1 MADSSVEHQQSN
13 DRFALL
19 VLGMHRSGTS
29 AVTRVASLLGADLP
43 KKLMVPKPGENE
55 SGFWESVE
63 LYDLQ
68 EELLASGGSS
78 WDDWRP
84 FNPNWLDSPA
94 AEPFI
99 SRFVEHL
106 QDDFAES
113 ALFVVK
119 DPRCCRLMPVWRQI
133 LDNMGV
139 DARVLL
145 PVRNPLEVAESLSK
159 RNGTSPARAYIIWL
173 RHVLDA
179 EHDSRGIPRLIFDY
193 DDLLQDWR
201 TFASQ
206 ASQALAISWPADSA
220 QTSAKIDAFLSSSH
234 RHHTFD
240 EDQLLAHPTVSKWVK
255 NTYSALKMLA
265 KDPESQKALRLL
277 DKIRADFN
285 DAGDTFGDV
294 MASEEI
300 VSQELQ
306 SRLVSSENS
315 CELLQTQIDD
325 VESRV
330 IPLEE
335 EKNSLEHHF
344 AAKQSELEKLQAAM
358 REKSLES
365 AQVQQELADSK
376 DRHEKD
382 HSLMVSQFDEY
393 RSLLVAKSEEDRR
406 LLASKTEEDRSL
418 LASQFE
424 EDRSALVSQFENER
438 SLKELYAG
446 SRSDLLNRL
455 NEIQMSSTWRLAE
468 SLYNI
473 EVRRPWLVRWLGMSS
488 VALRGFTVLHPVKH
502 WRLHWDARVVQNLG
516 LFDWEWYIEGNAD
529 VVAAGADPLKHW
541 LREGWKDGRKPNP
554 YFDTSWY
561 MRQYLSDSNDDTNPL
576 LHYIRECAN
585 TDVAPNPEFNT
596 KKYLQQHPEIQKD
609 GINPLVYFLKNHG
622 GAKQGERPF
631 ETDSSEHAPGAES
644 YADVPA
650 GNKTENLH
658 QTFEQTI
665 RFSQLP
671 GPLYEEEKPHPNP
684 DPLIKAIAFYLPQ
697 FHPIPENDANWGKG
711 FTEWSN
717 TSRTLP
723 RFGGH
728 YQPRTPG
735 ELGYYDLRNPEI
747 HRRQI
752 ELAKANGIAGFCY
765 HHYWFNGKSLLRMPI
780 ERHLADPTLDL
791 GFCINWAN
799 EPWTAAWDGHSE
811 SGVLVEQH
819 HSPEDDLAFIQD
831 IEPFLR
837 DPRYIRVEGKPLLSI
852 YRPTLF
858 PNMPETIERW
868 QNYCID
874 QGIGELFIVMVQSF
888 EFNDPKPYGFNG
900 AIEFPPHNA
909 ARESFEPIEFFPD
922 TTLPDVWDYK
932 VMAEYSR
939 NRPSEEFSWFRG
951 VTLGWDNSARKLEGW
966 VFQGGDPH
974 TYGEWLEGQCDNAV
988 EELPPGQ
995 RLVFINAWNEWAEG
1009 TYLEPDAH
1017 FGYAFLNRTGEV
1029 LQKYRK
1035 TGTPDEALLDYIKAR
1050 HDDKTAQWLTQH
1062 FVQFGL
1068 PVTSAEVDLAD
1079 PSDGEVDSWLELLIE
1094 TADRNAGRL
1103 SESEPDV
1110 SIVIPVYNQIR
1121 YTLSCLVSLLSHPGK
1136 YTMELIIGDDC
1147 STDLTAK
1154 LDSLSIP
1161 GLHYIRHPN
1170 NLGFL
1175 KNCNEIAERA
1185 RGRYLV
1191 MLNND
1196 TVTLPEWLDSLID
1209 TLDGEDDV
1217 GLVGSKL
1224 VYPDGKLQEAGGI
1237 MWEDASGLNW
1247 GNLKDPLHP
1256 DYNYRR
1262 EVDYCSGASI
1272 ALSTE
1277 LWRKLEG
1284 FDGSR
1289 YQNAYYEDTDIAFRV
1304 REDMK
1309 LRVLY
1314 QPLSH
1319 LLHFEG
1325 VSSGRS
1331 LDAGIKQYQ
1340 KSNQPVFQERW
1351 REVLAKHG
1359 SELQHPENFLCRG
1372 RTKNLLLI
1380 DWITPMPDQDSG
1392 SADTFYYLKIFE
1404 TMGFNVTLLPEK
1416 NTKTDRYVR
1425 DVQEMGVRV
1434 LHDPYVGDFESML
1447 KVEVPKADVIF
1458 VYRGAA
1464 HRHAPLI
1471 RQLAPDTPI
1480 VFDTVDLHFLREER
1494 EAEVIGTK
1502 KARDLAAQTKEK
1514 ELQAMRLS
1522 DATIVLS
1529 EYEEKLLGELV
1540 PDVNVARIP
1549 IVREIPGRSSDSFE
1563 QRRDVIFIGGFL
1575 HRPNVGAV
1583 QYFVKKVWPLV
1594 RRESFDRPCRFV
1606 IVGSNIPPEIAK
1618 LADKDIVIKGFVDD
1632 LGDVFDNALISV
1644 SPLQYGAGLK
1654 GKVVSSLSYGVPVV
1668 CTTISS
1674 EGSGLEHGKNVMIGD
1689 NPKDIAQYIAELH
1702 RDAELWQQISDN
1714 GLEFCNKNFSLQSV
1728 GGKLAT
1734 LLDQLDVS

>member
-541 LREGWKDGRKPNP
+541 LREGWKDGRKP
-554 YFDTSWY
+554 
-561 MRQYLSDSNDDTNPL
+561 
-576 LHYIRECAN
+576 
-585 TDVAPNPEFNT
+585 
-596 KKYLQQHPEIQKD
+596 
-609 GINPLVYFLKNHG
+609 
-622 GAKQGERPF
+622 
-631 ETDSSEHAPGAES
+631 
-644 YADVPA
+644 
-650 GNKTENLH
+650 
-658 QTFEQTI
+658 
-665 RFSQLP
+665 
-671 GPLYEEEKPHPNP
+671 
-684 DPLIKAIAFYLPQ
+684 
-697 FHPIPENDANWGKG
+697 
-711 FTEWSN
+711 
-717 TSRTLP
+717 
-723 RFGGH
+723 
-728 YQPRTPG
+728 
-735 ELGYYDLRNPEI
+735 
-747 HRRQI
+747 
-752 ELAKANGIAGFCY
+752 
-765 HHYWFNGKSLLRMPI
+765 
-780 ERHLADPTLDL
+780 
-791 GFCINWAN
+791 
-799 EPWTAAWDGHSE
+799 
-811 SGVLVEQH
+811 
-819 HSPEDDLAFIQD
+819 
-831 IEPFLR
+831 
-837 DPRYIRVEGKPLLSI
+837 
-852 YRPTLF
+852 
-858 PNMPETIERW
+858 
-868 QNYCID
+868 
-874 QGIGELFIVMVQSF
+874 
-888 EFNDPKPYGFNG
+888 
-900 AIEFPPHNA
+900 
-909 ARESFEPIEFFPD
+909 
-922 TTLPDVWDYK
+922 
-932 VMAEYSR
+932 
-939 NRPSEEFSWFRG
+939 
-951 VTLGWDNSARKLEGW
+951 
-966 VFQGGDPH
+966 
-974 TYGEWLEGQCDNAV
+974 
-988 EELPPGQ
+988 
-995 RLVFINAWNEWAEG
+995 
-1009 TYLEPDAH
+1009 
-1017 FGYAFLNRTGEV
+1017 
-1029 LQKYRK
+1029 
-1035 TGTPDEALLDYIKAR
+1035 
-1050 HDDKTAQWLTQH
+1050 
-1062 FVQFGL
+1062 
-1068 PVTSAEVDLAD
+1068 
-1079 PSDGEVDSWLELLIE
+1079 
-1094 TADRNAGRL
+1094 
-1103 SESEPDV
+1103 
-1110 SIVIPVYNQIR
+1110 
-1121 YTLSCLVSLLSHPGK
+1121 
-1136 YTMELIIGDDC
+1136 
-1147 STDLTAK
+1147 
-1154 LDSLSIP
+1154 
-1161 GLHYIRHPN
+1161 
-1170 NLGFL
+1170 
-1175 KNCNEIAERA
+1175 
-1185 RGRYLV
+1185 
-1191 MLNND
+1191 
-1196 TVTLPEWLDSLID
+1196 
-1209 TLDGEDDV
+1209 
-1217 GLVGSKL
+1217 
-1224 VYPDGKLQEAGGI
+1224 
-1237 MWEDASGLNW
+1237 
-1247 GNLKDPLHP
+1247 
-1256 DYNYRR
+1256 
-1262 EVDYCSGASI
+1262 
-1272 ALSTE
+1272 
-1277 LWRKLEG
+1277 
-1284 FDGSR
+1284 
-1289 YQNAYYEDTDIAFRV
+1289 
-1304 REDMK
+1304 
-1309 LRVLY
+1309 
-1314 QPLSH
+1314 
-1319 LLHFEG
+1319 
-1325 VSSGRS
+1325 
-1331 LDAGIKQYQ
+1331 
-1340 KSNQPVFQERW
+1340 
-1351 REVLAKHG
+1351 
-1359 SELQHPENFLCRG
+1359 
-1372 RTKNLLLI
+1372 
-1380 DWITPMPDQDSG
+1380 
-1392 SADTFYYLKIFE
+1392 
-1404 TMGFNVTLLPEK
+1404 
-1416 NTKTDRYVR
+1416 
-1425 DVQEMGVRV
+1425 
-1434 LHDPYVGDFESML
+1434 
-1447 KVEVPKADVIF
+1447 
-1458 VYRGAA
+1458 
-1464 HRHAPLI
+1464 
-1471 RQLAPDTPI
+1471 
-1480 VFDTVDLHFLREER
+1480 
-1494 EAEVIGTK
+1494 
-1502 KARDLAAQTKEK
+1502 
-1514 ELQAMRLS
+1514 
-1522 DATIVLS
+1522 
-1529 EYEEKLLGELV
+1529 
-1540 PDVNVARIP
+1540 
-1549 IVREIPGRSSDSFE
+1549 
-1563 QRRDVIFIGGFL
+1563 
-1575 HRPNVGAV
+1575 
-1583 QYFVKKVWPLV
+1583 
-1594 RRESFDRPCRFV
+1594 
-1606 IVGSNIPPEIAK
+1606 
-1618 LADKDIVIKGFVDD
+1618 
-1632 LGDVFDNALISV
+1632 
-1644 SPLQYGAGLK
+1644 
-1654 GKVVSSLSYGVPVV
+1654 
-1668 CTTISS
+1668 
-1674 EGSGLEHGKNVMIGD
+1674 
-1689 NPKDIAQYIAELH
+1689 
-1702 RDAELWQQISDN
+1702 
-1714 GLEFCNKNFSLQSV
+1714 
-1728 GGKLAT
+1728 
-1734 LLDQLDVS
+1734 